1 MWSSFIC
8 EHSLILELKCQIESY
23 SKRSNLDH
31 QKCNR
36 ILRQNIGVFSRYI
49 KEHTSVENQIEDDNT
64 RISFLKDFDLLV
76 KSDFCLSFIVEL
88 IIELYYILYEMNLL
102 LWSHIQHWEKFVVLH
117 FTILCTMLIYDD
129 TSWDSH
135 PSIITRWPKPGLAE
149 TPRETPVGVIFGNLW
164 IIQTINRWQW

>member
-8 EHSLILELKCQIESY
+8 DHSLILELKCQIESY

-64 RISFLKDFDLLV
+64 RISFFKDFDLLV

-88 IIELYYILYEMNLL
+88 IIELYLHT
-102 LWSHIQHWEKFVVLH
+102 LWNEPISMKSQTTLRKICSSS
-117 FTILCTMLIYDD
+117 FTIFCTMLIYDD